1 MLKHPTERELA
12 RYLDRTADAADLL
25 SVDDHLAGCDDC
37 RSKLTA
43 HTQMDPIAASF
54 ADILTNDPAVDEHL
68 TYEQLAA
75 YVDGGLD
82 PVTRE
87 IADVHSGVCELCA
100 LQLSDLKRL
109 KDELAGPAGNMP
121 VEREPEKPGFWD
133 QIMTAALLKWAVPAL
148 ALILLGIGAWALFF
162 SPRSVPVANVA
173 VTQPTPVPA
182 VNGSEQIPEER
193 SVAGLTNTNSA
204 NAEAPPHK
212 PEVLLADGDSRI
224 EIDETGNITGINA
237 GEFNP
242 QIKSALTGGDIHISQ
257 DAAKLRSGTG
267 VLMGGG
273 DAAIPFKL
281 TTPVG
286 KVVETD
292 RPQFKW
298 DSVAGAESYVVNVY
312 DDNFNKIA
320 SSPPLKV
327 TAWTSSK
334 ALKRGGIYNW
344 QVTAVKDGQE
354 IRSPVR
360 PAPDAKF
367 KILDASSANEIAA
380 AKRQSGN
387 SHLLLGI
394 VYAKAGLL
402 DDAEREFQALLK
414 QNPRS
419 EVARRLLNKVKAAR

>member
-1 MLKHPTERELA
+1 MH
-12 RYLDRTADAADLL
+12 
-25 SVDDHLAGCDDC
+25 
-37 RSKLTA
+37 
-43 HTQMDPIAASF
+43 PIASSF
-54 ADILTNDPAVDEHL
+54 ADILTNDPAVDAHL
-68 TYEQLAA
+68 TYEQLET

-87 IADVHSGVCELCA
+87 IADVHAGVCELCA

-109 KDELAGPAGNMP
+109 KDELSEPNSNAPLAA
-121 VEREPEKPGFWD
+121 EPEKPSFWD
-133 QIMTAALLKWAVPAL
+133 QIKVAGLLKWSVPAF
-148 ALILLGIGAWALFF
+148 AVILLGIGAWALFL

-173 VTQPTPVPA
+173 VTQPTPGTA
-182 VNGSEQIPEER
+182 VNGSEQIPEDQT
-193 SVAGLTNTNSA
+193 VAGLTNANLA
-204 NAEAPPHK
+204 NAEISPHK
-212 PEVLLADGDSRI
+212 SEVLLADGSSRI
-224 EIDETGNITGINA
+224 EIDETGNLTGISA
-237 GEFNP
+237 GEFGP

-257 DAAKLRSGTG
+257 DAVRLRSGTS

-273 DAAIPFKL
+273 DTGIPFKL

-286 KVVETD
+286 KVVIAD

-298 DSVAGAESYVVNVY
+298 GPVAGAESYVVNVY

-327 TAWTSSK
+327 TAWTSNRS
-334 ALKRGGIYNW
+334 LRRGGVYNW
-344 QVTAVKDGQE
+344 QVTALKDGQE

-367 KILDASSANEIAA
+367 KVLDGSSANEIAA
-380 AKRQSGN
+380 AKRQAGN
-387 SHLLLGI
+387 SHLLLGV

-419 EVARRLLNKVKAAR
+419 EIARRLLNKVKVAR